1 MIQGLIAQLFTSIL
15 QKCLFFFFQG
25 PTGETANEADD
36 NRSKE
41 DAGLN

>member
-15 QKCLFFFFQG
+15 QKCLFFFQG

-36 NRSKE
+36 DRSKE

>member
-15 QKCLFFFFQG
+15 QKSFFYFSQG
-25 PTGETANEADD
+25 LTGKTAKEADD
-36 NRSKE
+36 DRSEE